1 MNAHDIW
8 LLSPE
13 ISVAGLGVLVIIAD
27 LILSKKTPL
36 IWLVVIGLAVP
47 LALTLTLWFDTPDS
61 EIGVF
66 GTVTADRMALFFH
79 FLLIGTT
86 AAVIVAAATY
96 SRKFVGFQGEFL
108 SLMLLSVS
116 GMMLLVASRDVI
128 TAYIALELSALPA
141 AALAAFLR
149 TDRSLE
155 AGLKFLLLSALSSAV
170 LLYGLVYLYGATGTT
185 DIALMLESI
194 NDMTADGDRAFGSSA
209 IMLGVVMVVAGFGFK
224 MAMAPFQMWVPDVYE
239 GAPTPVVAFL
249 SIASKSAAFA
259 IVLRVLYT
267 ALGTEDLAADWS
279 VFIAILAAIT
289 MTAGN
294 LLALS
299 QQNIKRML
307 GYSTVAHAGY
317 LLVGLAAVA
326 GNSDSD
332 DFIAGPQGVL
342 FYLVA
347 YAVTNLAAF
356 FAIIAITNKT
366 GSDMI
371 SGFAG
376 MARRAPL
383 LSILLALG
391 LLSLLGIPPTAG
403 FVGKVFVF
411 SAAVDSG
418 LAWLAVIGVINAVIS
433 AFYYLRVVRTMFLD
447 EPESEERVTADI
459 PVWAATLVA
468 SAGLLVFGIAPS
480 SLLEFARNAVSGVV
494 T

>member
-418 LAWLAVIGVINAVIS
+418 LAWLAVIGVINSVIS

>member
-1 MNAHDIW
+1 
-8 LLSPE
+8 
-13 ISVAGLGVLVIIAD
+13 
-27 LILSKKTPL
+27 
-36 IWLVVIGLAVP
+36 
-47 LALTLTLWFDTPDS
+47 
-61 EIGVF
+61 
-66 GTVTADRMALFFH
+66 
-79 FLLIGTT
+79 
-86 AAVIVAAATY
+86 
-96 SRKFVGFQGEFL
+96 
-108 SLMLLSVS
+108 
-116 GMMLLVASRDVI
+116 
-128 TAYIALELSALPA
+128 LPA

-185 DIALMLESI
+185 DIGLMLEGI
-194 NDMTADGDRAFGSSA
+194 NGMTADGGRAFGSSA

-259 IVLRVLYT
+259 IVLRILYT
-267 ALGTEDLAADWS
+267 ALGTEGMAADWS
-279 VFIAILAAIT
+279 TLIAILAAIT

-299 QQNIKRML
+299 QRNIKRML

-326 GNSDSD
+326 GNSDSAS
-332 DFIAGPQGVL
+332 FIAGPQGVL

-347 YAVTNLAAF
+347 YAVTNLAVF

-403 FVGKVFVF
+403 FLGKIFVF

-418 LAWLAVIGVINAVIS
+418 LAWLAVIGVINSVVS

-447 EPESEERVTADI
+447 EPESEERVPADI

-480 SLLEFARNAVSGVV
+480 SLLEFARYAVSGVI